1 MIDKVNRLKSIKEL
15 KIILVGDSN
24 LMYMFELVYA
34 YDKGWYS
41 RDVFNEY
48 GDVVYKSE
56 REQMDVD
63 VYFAKTRYHL
73 TNEGAE
79 VRTNQLIFDLKG
91 WTNCQ

>member
-1 MIDKVNRLKSIKEL
+1 M
-15 KIILVGDSN
+15 
-24 LMYMFELVYA
+24 
-34 YDKGWYS
+34 
-41 RDVFNEY
+41 
-48 GDVVYKSE
+48 YKSE